1 MSDMWD
7 REEIAGFGA
16 TWCSLLSLRTIGR
29 PRYRRCVIIG
39 RERASDVP
47 EAEVVRCR
55 RNAGGRGSST
65 PQPWRRRIAGRWPHI
80 RNPFVFILILEVAVV
95 WRIEKSSLDRRH
107 SSLGVVS
114 TYIDH
119 MAFLEPTSERCIS
132 HVEVTK

>member
-16 TWCSLLSLRTIGR
+16 TWWSLLSLRTIGR

-47 EAEVVRCR
+47 GEVVRCR
-55 RNAGGRGSST
+55 GHAGGRGSST
-65 PQPWRRRIAGRWPHI
+65 PRPWRRRIAGRWPHI

-95 WRIEKSSLDRRH
+95 RRIEKSNLARRH
-107 SSLGVVS
+107 NSLGVVF

-119 MAFLEPTSERCIS
+119 MAFLEPTSERCI
-132 HVEVTK
+132 